1 MKPLRKRIVDF
12 SAIASGEDRDAAVF
26 FDPLEEIVDLDID
39 VTIVAVLQLGTFAN
53 KRIDFVEK
61 EDRTIL
67 LCCSEDAP
75 QILVRLANIFRD
87 DGAQSDVVE
96 VFSQIADQLLR
107 SDESARQIFASEQ
120 NADA

>member
-1 MKPLRKRIVDF
+1 MKPLRKRIVDL

-26 FDPLEEIVDLDID
+26 FESLEEIVDLDID
-39 VTIVAVLQLGTFAN
+39 VTIVAALQLGTFAK

-75 QILVRLANIFRD
+75 QILFRLANVFRD
-87 DGAQSDVVE
+87 DGA
-96 VFSQIADQLLR
+96 R
-107 SDESARQIFASEQ
+107 PIFAVSRTRTLFRCDLRMRLRL
-120 NADA
+120 ASHRILRK